1 MIRAR
6 TAGVSAR
13 PLLHNDAES
22 SGEAPKSWIGWR
34 GAGTCT
40 RVRRAFRST
49 RGDREAAVMFSLFGG
64 PVMTAGKRRWVS
76 PEIRR
81 YGTFES
87 ATQGKCPNKDY
98 GAGDGFLFQGNPIT
112 CTAS

>member
-1 MIRAR
+1 
-6 TAGVSAR
+6 
-13 PLLHNDAES
+13 
-22 SGEAPKSWIGWR
+22 
-34 GAGTCT
+34 
-40 RVRRAFRST
+40 
-49 RGDREAAVMFSLFGG
+49 
-64 PVMTAGKRRWVS
+64 MTAGKRRWVS